1 MHNYTLLDKNNSFIL
16 TKKIC
21 INLTWDQ
28 IQFCNKQFE
37 LSRALWNLYK
47 EHLDKKFKETGKL
60 YNWKSFRKYLNH
72 ELLELPEYSYLKDIK
87 KVIKEG
93 ILKTL
98 YTRYKLYKDYIF
110 SKNKKNKRKIG
121 VPKFKS
127 KKKNKLIN
135 YYYFEGNQL
144 MVKNPDKY
152 NSLYIR
158 FTQSNTHINLP
169 YLKEVELKEIGYLL
183 EEDLPNI
190 VESTLTYENH
200 KFYVNLNIRY
210 PNNYFLDKYPRSG
223 IYGMG
228 IDVGIKNYM
237 TIYDG
242 KDIINI
248 PNINKSKKIKRLLE
262 RIEKIN
268 RGISHRMDIHA
279 EELGLEH
286 PDYRCIS
293 NNITKLHI
301 KVSKLWLKIRNI
313 RNDYMKKVVNKI
325 VRTKPFYIT
334 IEKLVVSD
342 ILEKKDEDNRN
353 PYDKNVRKWTSYT
366 GLGYLLSYLKWKCY
380 INGIEVRIADKEFN
394 SSKECSNCHEKNH
407 NLELSDRTFHCRECG
422 LTLDRDVNAAINL
435 YHTEKYDFYTTRESQ
450 SVIIM

>member
-21 INLTWDQ
+21 INLNYEQ

-60 YNWKSFRKYLNH
+60 YDWKSFRKYLNN

-87 KVIKEG
+87 RVIKEG

-98 YTRYKLYKDYIF
+98 YTRYKMYKDYIF
-110 SKNKKNKRKIG
+110 SKDKENKRKIG
-121 VPKFKS
+121 IPKFKS
-127 KKKNKLIN
+127 KKKNRLIN
-135 YYYFEGNQL
+135 YYYFEGNQDK
-144 MVKNPDKY
+144 VKNPDKY
-152 NSLYIR
+152 NLLLIR

-210 PNNYFLDKYPRSG
+210 PNNYFLDRYPRSG

-242 KDIINI
+242 NNITNI
-248 PNINKSKKIKRLLE
+248 PNINKSKKIKRLFD
-262 RIEKIN
+262 RITKIQQ
-268 RGISHRMDIHA
+268 GISNRLEMHKQ
-279 EELGLEH
+279 ELGLKY
-286 PDYRCIS
+286 PDYRCFS
-293 NNITKLHI
+293 NTITKLYQ
-301 KVSKLWLKIRNI
+301 KVSKIWLKIRNI
-313 RNDYMKKVVNKI
+313 RDDYMKKMVNKI

-334 IEKLVVSD
+334 IEKLVVNEL
-342 ILEKKDEDNRN
+342 LEKKEENNRN
-353 PYDKNVRKWTSYT
+353 PYDKNIRKWTSYT
-366 GLGYLLSYLKWKCY
+366 SLGNLLSYLKWKCY
-380 INGIEVRIADKEFN
+380 INGIEVRVAYKEFA
-394 SSKECSNCHEKNH
+394 SSKECSNCHEKNN
-407 NLELSDRTFHCRECG
+407 NLKLSDRTFHCKNCG
-422 LTLDRDVNAAINL
+422 ITLDRDANAAINL
-435 YHTEKYDFYTTRESQ
+435 FYTDKYGFYTTKENQ
-450 SVIIM
+450 DVIIS

>member
-47 EHLDKKFKETGKL
+47 EYLDKRFKISGQI
-60 YNWKSFRKYLNH
+60 YNWMEFKVYLDN
-72 ELLELPEYSYLKDIK
+72 ELRELPEYYYLKDIK

-98 YTRYKLYKDYIF
+98 YTKYKMYKDYVF
-110 SKNKKNKRKIG
+110 SKDKKYKRKIG

-127 KKKNKLIN
+127 KKKNELIN
-135 YYYFEGNQL
+135 YYYFEGNQDK
-144 MVKNPDKY
+144 VKNPKRY
-152 NSLYIR
+152 NLLLIR
-158 FTQSNTHINLP
+158 FTKSNTHINLP
-169 YLKEVELKEIGYLL
+169 YLKEVELKEIGYLT

-190 VESTLTYENH
+190 VESTITYENH

-210 PNNYFLDKYPRSG
+210 PNNYFLDKYSRSG

-242 KDIINI
+242 INTINI

-262 RIEKIN
+262 RIEKIQQ
-268 RGISHRMDIHA
+268 GISYRMDIHA
-279 EELGLEH
+279 EELGLKY

-293 NNITKLHI
+293 NNITKLNI
-301 KVSKLWLKIRNI
+301 KISKLWLKIRNI

-334 IEKLVVSD
+334 VEKLVVSEL
-342 ILEKKDEDNRN
+342 LEKKDEDNKE
-353 PYDKNVRKWTSYT
+353 PYDKNVRKWTGYT

-380 INGIEVRIADKEFN
+380 INGIEVRVADKEFN
-394 SSKECSNCHEKNH
+394 SSKECSKCHEKNK
-407 NLELSDRTFHCRECG
+407 NLQLSDRTFHCKECG

-435 YHTEKYDFYTTRESQ
+435 YHTTKYDFYTTRESQ
-450 SVIIM
+450 SVII

>member
-16 TKKIC
+16 CKKIC
-21 INLTWDQ
+21 INLTWEQ

-47 EHLDKKFKETGKL
+47 EYLDKKFNETGKL
-60 YNWKSFRKYLNH
+60 YNWMEFKYFLNN
-72 ELLELPEYSYLKDIK
+72 ELLELPEYSYLKDMKKEIK
-87 KVIKEG
+87 NG
-93 ILKTL
+93 ILRTL
-98 YTRYKLYKDYIF
+98 YTRYKMYKDYIF
-110 SKNKKNKRKIG
+110 SKDKKNKRKVG

-127 KKKNKLIN
+127 KKKNELIN
-135 YYYFEGNQL
+135 YYYFEGNQEK
-144 MVKNPDKY
+144 VKYPDKY

-183 EEDLPNI
+183 KEDLPNI
-190 VESTLTYENH
+190 VGSTITYENH

-210 PNNYFLDKYPRSG
+210 PNNYFLDRYPRSG

-242 KDIINI
+242 INTINI

-262 RIEKIN
+262 RIKKIDA
-268 RGISHRMDIHA
+268 GISHRKTLHA
-279 EELGLEH
+279 KELGLEH
-286 PDYRCIS
+286 PDYRCYS
-293 NNITKLHI
+293 NNITKLYQKI
-301 KVSKLWLKIRNI
+301 SKLWLRIRNI
-313 RNDYMKKVVNKI
+313 RNDYMKKIVNKI

-342 ILEKKDEDNRN
+342 LLKKKDEDNRK
-353 PYDKNVRKWTSYT
+353 PYDKNVRKWTGYT
-366 GLGYLLSYLKWKCY
+366 GMSYLLSYLKWKCY
-380 INGIEVRIADKEFN
+380 INGIEVRVANKEFN
-394 SSKECSNCHEKNH
+394 SSKECSNCHEKNK
-407 NLELSDRTFHCRECG
+407 NLKLSDRTFHCKYCG
-422 LTLDRDVNAAINL
+422 LTLDRDTNAAINL
-435 YHTEKYDFYTTRESQ
+435 YHTTKYDFYTTRESQ
-450 SVIIM
+450 SVII

>member
-1 MHNYTLLDKNNSFIL
+1 MHDYTLLDKNNSFIL
-16 TKKIC
+16 CKKIC
-21 INLTWDQ
+21 INLNYEQ

-47 EHLDKKFKETGKL
+47 EYLDKRFKETGKL
-60 YNWKSFRKYLNH
+60 YHWKSFRKYLNN

-87 KVIKEG
+87 RVIKEG

-98 YTRYKLYKDYIF
+98 YTRYKMYKDYIF
-110 SKNKKNKRKIG
+110 SKNKENKKKIG
-121 VPKFKS
+121 IPKFKS
-127 KKKNKLIN
+127 KKKNRLIN
-135 YYYFEGNQL
+135 YYYFEGNQDK
-144 MVKNPDKY
+144 VKNPDKY
-152 NSLYIR
+152 NLLLIR

-190 VESTLTYENH
+190 VESTLIYENH

-210 PNNYFLDKYPRSG
+210 PNDYFLDRYPRSG

-228 IDVGIKNYM
+228 IDVGIKTYM

-242 KDIINI
+242 NNITNI
-248 PNINKSKKIKRLLE
+248 PNINKSKKIRKLFD
-262 RIEKIN
+262 RITKIQQ
-268 RGISHRMDIHA
+268 GISNRLEIHKQ
-279 EELGLEH
+279 ELGLKY
-286 PDYRCIS
+286 PDYRCFS
-293 NNITKLHI
+293 NNVTKLNI
-301 KVSKLWLKIRNI
+301 KISKIWLKIRNI

-334 IEKLVVSD
+334 VEKLVVNEL
-342 ILEKKDEDNRN
+342 LEKKEENNRN
-353 PYDKNVRKWTSYT
+353 PYDKNVRKWASYT
-366 GLGYLLSYLKWKCY
+366 SLGNLLSYLKWKCY
-380 INGIEVRIADKEFN
+380 INGIEVRVAYKEFA

-407 NLELSDRTFHCRECG
+407 NLELSDRTFHCKNCG

-435 YHTEKYDFYTTRESQ
+435 FYTDKYGFYTTKENQ
-450 SVIIM
+450 DVIIS

>member
-28 IQFCNKQFE
+28 IQFCNKQFD

-47 EHLDKKFKETGKL
+47 EYLDKKFKETGKL
-60 YNWKSFRKYLNH
+60 YNWMDFRYFLNH

-98 YTRYKLYKDYIF
+98 YVRYKMYKDYIF
-110 SKNKKNKRKIG
+110 SKNKENKRKVG

-127 KKKNKLIN
+127 KKKHELIN
-135 YYYFEGNQL
+135 YYYFEGNQDRVNRHL
-144 MVKNPDKY
+144 QL
-152 NSLYIR
+152 SIR

-169 YLKEVELKEIGYLL
+169 YLKEVELKEIGYLT

-190 VESTLTYENH
+190 VTSTLTYENH

-223 IYGMG
+223 IYGIG

-242 KDIINI
+242 INTINI

-262 RIEKIN
+262 RIEKIQQ
-268 RGISHRMDIHA
+268 GISHRMDIHA
-279 EELGLEH
+279 EY

-293 NNITKLHI
+293 NNITKLNI
-301 KVSKLWLKIRNI
+301 KISKLWLKIRNI
-313 RNDYMKKVVNKI
+313 RNDYMKKMVNKI

-334 IEKLVVSD
+334 VEKLVVSD
-342 ILEKKDEDNRN
+342 LLEKKDEDTRK
-353 PYDKNVRKWTSYT
+353 PYDKNVRKWTAYT
-366 GLGYLLSYLKWKCY
+366 GLSYLLSYLKWKCY
-380 INGIEVRIADKEFN
+380 INGIEVRVADKEFA
-394 SSKECSNCHEKNH
+394 SSKECSNCHEKNK
-407 NLELSDRTFHCRECG
+407 NLELSDRTFHCKNCG

-435 YHTEKYDFYTTRESQ
+435 YHTTKYDFYTTRESQ
-450 SVIIM
+450 SVII

>member
-1 MHNYTLLDKNNSFIL
+1 MYNYTLLDKNNSFIL

-21 INLTWDQ
+21 INLNYEQ

-60 YNWKSFRKYLNH
+60 YDWKSFRKYLNN

-87 KVIKEG
+87 RVIKEG

-98 YTRYKLYKDYIF
+98 YTRYKMYKDYIF
-110 SKNKKNKRKIG
+110 SKDKENKRKIG
-121 VPKFKS
+121 IPKFKS
-127 KKKNKLIN
+127 KKKNRLIN
-135 YYYFEGNQL
+135 YYYFEGNQDK
-144 MVKNPDKY
+144 VKNPDKY
-152 NSLYIR
+152 NLLLIR

-210 PNNYFLDKYPRSG
+210 PNNYFLDRYPRSG

-242 KDIINI
+242 NNITNI
-248 PNINKSKKIKRLLE
+248 PNINKSKKIKRLFD
-262 RIEKIN
+262 RITKIQQ
-268 RGISHRMDIHA
+268 GISNRLEMHKQ
-279 EELGLEH
+279 ELGLKY
-286 PDYRCIS
+286 PDYRCFS
-293 NNITKLHI
+293 NNITKLYQ
-301 KVSKLWLKIRNI
+301 KVSKIWLKIRNI
-313 RNDYMKKVVNKI
+313 RDDYMKKMVNKI

-334 IEKLVVSD
+334 IEKLVVNEL
-342 ILEKKDEDNRN
+342 LEKKEENNRN
-353 PYDKNVRKWTSYT
+353 PYDKNIRKWTSYT
-366 GLGYLLSYLKWKCY
+366 SLGNLLSYLKWKCY
-380 INGIEVRIADKEFN
+380 INGIEVRIAYKEFA
-394 SSKECSNCHEKNH
+394 SSKECSTCHEKND
-407 NLELSDRTFHCRECG
+407 NLKLSDRTFHCKNCG
-422 LTLDRDVNAAINL
+422 ITLDRDANAAINL
-435 YHTEKYDFYTTRESQ
+435 FYTDKYGFYTTKENQ
-450 SVIIM
+450 DVIIS